1 LPDSLL
7 DILSIENANKD
18 DVGALRKLRMVLDQ
32 GPQPPPVNR
41 FEVVYEHTAIRIAH
55 LQGGYF
61 EGLAIDDE
69 RVINHAIDSFGRLHW
84 DRGRFESRLAQF
96 RSEKEGPFAR
106 TLEQGVAFNSLS
118 SLQSQEIVRPKAV
131 KIEISSGT
139 TRPVAG
145 HPGFAAVGIV
155 NPH

>member
-1 LPDSLL
+1 
-7 DILSIENANKD
+7 
-18 DVGALRKLRMVLDQ
+18 
-32 GPQPPPVNR
+32 
-41 FEVVYEHTAIRIAH
+41 
-55 LQGGYF
+55 
-61 EGLAIDDE
+61 
-69 RVINHAIDSFGRLHW
+69 RLHW
-84 DRGRFESRLAQF
+84 DRDRFESRLAQF

-155 NPH
+155 NPHAKVRASAFEFPGHRKPAGPGA